1 MTNLQSSI
9 IDLLLSL
16 PAFVIAF
23 TLHEFAHAWT
33 AVKLGDDTPRRMG
46 RLTIDPLAHL
56 DPFGSIM
63 FVLTRLVGFGLGWAK
78 PVPFQARNLGNPRR
92 DTMLVAIAG
101 PISNLLQVPI
111 WFALLFGFR
120 VLAQHFGWY
129 GNGLDDVASGPL
141 TPAIVI
147 TNMLIQGILVNIV
160 LAAFNM
166 FPFPPL
172 DGHYVLEG
180 LGPPFVA
187 DLFQAIRPFSFM
199 LLMALSYFGV
209 FSIVIRPFADF
220 AYRLVGFALGAGF

>member
-1 MTNLQSSI
+1 MTDLQSRI
-9 IDLLLSL
+9 LDLLLSI

-33 AVKLGDDTPRRMG
+33 ADRLGDDTPRRMG
-46 RLTIDPLAHL
+46 RLTLDPLAHL

-78 PVPFQARNLGNPRR
+78 PVPFVARNLGNPRR

-120 VLAQHFGWY
+120 VTAQHFGWNY
-129 GNGLDDVASGPL
+129 SSSVGGSL
-141 TPAIVI
+141 TPASLI
-147 TNMLIQGILVNIV
+147 TIMLMQGILVNII

-166 FPFPPL
+166 LPFPPL
-172 DGHYVLEG
+172 DGHYILEG

-187 DLFQAIRPFSFM
+187 DFFESIRPFSLI
-199 LLMALSYFGV
+199 LLMALSYYGA
-209 FSIVIRPFADF
+209 FSIVIRPFATF
-220 AYRLVGFALGAGF
+220 AYRLIYLAMGLGFQ